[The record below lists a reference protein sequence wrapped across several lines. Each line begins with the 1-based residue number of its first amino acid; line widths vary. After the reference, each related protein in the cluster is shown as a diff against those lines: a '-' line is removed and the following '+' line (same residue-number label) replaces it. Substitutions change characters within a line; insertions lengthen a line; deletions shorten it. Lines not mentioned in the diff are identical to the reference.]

1 MGVGLP
7 DVPLVLVEGWNNVK
21 ISESIVMRLMNL
33 IVNKKKACAKKKID
47 SALTDKIKKSSI
59 NTAPNGRIPAIR
71 LLKQIMS
78 KTLDEGKQTNK

>member
-1 MGVGLP
+1 
-7 DVPLVLVEGWNNVK
+7 
-21 ISESIVMRLMNL
+21 MRLINL
-33 IVNKKKACAKKKID
+33 IVKKKKSCDKKKID

-78 KTLDEGKQTNK
+78 TTLDEVKTNKQTNSKVYTTTLLHTSACKGV